1 MVENESE
8 EVKLEYKKMVNGELY
23 EAAKLNHLL
32 MNCKE
37 ILFDFNH
44 LRPKDL
50 DKREEIIKKLF
61 G

>member
-8 EVKLEYKKMVNGELY
+8 EVKIEYKKMVNGELY

-32 MNCKE
+32 MDCKE
-37 ILFDFNH
+37 ILFDFNN

-50 DKREEIIKKLF
+50 DKREEILKKII
-61 G
+61 